1 MIERK
6 RFAIIQKINQT
17 FESYISKS
25 MNIKEGLEAISEV
38 IQWLKAV
45 EINSDIEQYTFNRT
59 IEQRIAEIETQFNI

>member
-1 MIERK
+1 
-6 RFAIIQKINQT
+6 
-17 FESYISKS
+17 

-45 EINSDIEQYTFNRT
+45 EIKSDIEQYTFNRT

>member
-6 RFAIIQKINQT
+6 RFALIQKINQT

-45 EINSDIEQYTFNRT
+45 EIKSDIEQYTFNRT

>member
-38 IQWLKAV
+38 IQ
-45 EINSDIEQYTFNRT
+45 
-59 IEQRIAEIETQFNI
+59 

>member
-45 EINSDIEQYTFNRT
+45 EIKSDIEQYTFNRT

>member
-17 FESYISKS
+17 FESYVSKS

-45 EINSDIEQYTFNRT
+45 EIKSDIEQYTFNHT
-59 IEQRIAEIETQFNI
+59 IEQRITEIETQFNI